1 MATGLRRGTAA
12 ELQPELH
19 PSLLRA
25 TTAGAAISWVKAAT
39 RTDGEDGDWRRG
51 RPTRMGTGDEDG
63 LREWGP
69 ATRSGTGGERTRAP
83 SGRCDFQQE
92 EEEAGGQTLFFHQIQ
107 WPTRLKSNGPDAT
120 GRTVGP
126 VRRRRLVPFHFCLVV
141 FLLAYTVIH
150 ALLSSSAVSITR
162 RLVSC

>member
-51 RPTRMGTGDEDG
+51 QPTRMGTGDEDEG
-63 LREWGP
+63 RP
-69 ATRSGTGGERTRAP
+69 AGVGTGDEVRHRRGEDARA
-83 SGRCDFQQE
+83 E
-92 EEEAGGQTLFFHQIQ
+92 WEM
-107 WPTRLKSNGPDAT
+107 
-120 GRTVGP
+120 
-126 VRRRRLVPFHFCLVV
+126 
-141 FLLAYTVIH
+141 
-150 ALLSSSAVSITR
+150 
-162 RLVSC
+162 